1 MKKSKFIVLSVVL
14 AAVVIL
20 SVSKINLAVEN
31 TQYSFNY
38 PYLVYSQDKNGLHPY
53 SVWFPDYINLEWDTK
68 QFITPNEDMI
78 SYQQAAN
85 LAGEALKNIYGLE
98 EHTCANGVIQ
108 LYNHVVYN
116 TRPTDEEL
124 VITKHNT
131 GYSQPHRYVYR
142 FLDSNNAHYYAMV
155 DRYNGTVFRI
165 GINSISFVAGEEA
178 SATDEEI
185 QRLETMVKKYIDCL
199 GINAEIKDMDIKH
212 GVNITGLNYY
222 TVDAFLSD
230 GSVAVVSIHKP
241 YGEAYCLTGLSLNS
255 PLNQD

>member
-1 MKKSKFIVLSVVL
+1 MKKSKFIVLFAVL
-14 AAVVIL
+14 VAVAIL
-20 SVSKINLAVEN
+20 SVNKINLAVEN
-31 TQYSFNY
+31 TQYTFNY
-38 PYLVYSQDKNGLHPY
+38 PYLVYSQDKNSLHPY

-68 QFITPNEDMI
+68 QFITPNENMI

-142 FLDSNNAHYYAMV
+142 FFDSNNAHYYAMI
-155 DRYNGTVFRI
+155 DR
-165 GINSISFVAGEEA
+165 
-178 SATDEEI
+178 
-185 QRLETMVKKYIDCL
+185 
-199 GINAEIKDMDIKH
+199 
-212 GVNITGLNYY
+212 
-222 TVDAFLSD
+222 
-230 GSVAVVSIHKP
+230 
-241 YGEAYCLTGLSLNS
+241 
-255 PLNQD
+255 